1 MLLSHA
7 QTNSRRAWS
16 LPRVRLRCVKC
27 AANCAVWRVSG
38 CHWSIGSEWLRGH
51 ANLSMILKSRFAAH
65 FSTSGYAGPAPTP
78 ASGRSVLST
87 LSVIS
92 VVDDDA
98 SVRAAT
104 NKFLRSH
111 GYTVQAYSSAE
122 YFLQSGRLN
131 DTSCVIADLQMP
143 GMSGLELLTMM
154 RAQGYGVPFIF
165 ITAFPDETT
174 RARALQAGAIC
185 FLSKPFA
192 GPTLINC
199 LGAALEGHRR
209 EEDT

>member
-1 MLLSHA
+1 
-7 QTNSRRAWS
+7 
-16 LPRVRLRCVKC
+16 
-27 AANCAVWRVSG
+27 
-38 CHWSIGSEWLRGH
+38 
-51 ANLSMILKSRFAAH
+51 
-65 FSTSGYAGPAPTP
+65 
-78 ASGRSVLST
+78 LST
-87 LSVIS
+87 VSLFS

-104 NKFLRSH
+104 SKFLRSH

-122 YFLQSGRLN
+122 HFLQSGRLN

-154 RAQGYGVPFIF
+154 RAHGYGAPFIF
-165 ITAFPDETT
+165 ITGFPDETT

-185 FLSKPFA
+185 FLPKPFA

-199 LGAALEGHRR
+199 LGVALEGGRR
-209 EEDT
+209 EEDTWAEEKIRIVLEGLRRGSALPSSAAAMASTGATVEQAFMTQQILTNGTRSMAFEIVARGDDNAIVGGQPRHD